1 MNENTKNQT
10 AQNEDV
16 MAHVG
21 QVAQDLK
28 NSVLIV
34 SVVVNMAVF
43 TTWLTLQFA

>member
-1 MNENTKNQT
+1 MNENTNTQT
-10 AQNEDV
+10 QNEDV
-16 MAHVG
+16 LAHT

-28 NSVLIV
+28 NAVLIV